1 MSEVLSPELCFEPSV
16 NHIITEDDTPVD
28 NFFSEKLQRLLT
40 EVLYASW
47 EPGIPFLAGANVGIF
62 AIAREPAI
70 VPDVFLSLDVEVAE
84 NWLEKKHRSYF
95 MWEFG
100 KPPEVAIEIVSNRE
114 GEELERKLKAYQRMR
129 VSYYVVYDPAYQ
141 LGEDLLRIYELRGT
155 TYEQKTDNWL
165 ATVGLGLTLWEG
177 EFEGKQF
184 TWLRWC
190 DRDGNL
196 IPTGAERAET
206 ERQRAEVERQ
216 RAEAE
221 RQIAETERQRA
232 EQAEQKAALLAQKLR
247 ELGVDPETFS

>member
-1 MSEVLSPELCFEPSV
+1 MEGF
-16 NHIITEDDTPVD
+16 
-28 NFFSEKLQRLLT
+28 
-40 EVLYASW
+40 
-47 EPGIPFLAGANVGIF
+47 PFLAGANVGIF

-155 TYEQKTDNWL
+155 TYEPKTDNWL

-190 DRDGNL
+190 VKRSYRVSESRRKSDSHWGGTRRNRTPTRRNRTPSGGSGTANCRNRTPSGRTSGAKSRPTRPEVARVRGRSRNFQL
-196 IPTGAERAET
+196 I
-206 ERQRAEVERQ
+206 
-216 RAEAE
+216 
-221 RQIAETERQRA
+221 
-232 EQAEQKAALLAQKLR
+232 
-247 ELGVDPETFS
+247 SH

>member
-1 MSEVLSPELCFEPSV
+1 M
-16 NHIITEDDTPVD
+16 
-28 NFFSEKLQRLLT
+28 
-40 EVLYASW
+40 
-47 EPGIPFLAGANVGIF
+47 GIF

-84 NWLEKKHRSYF
+84 NWLEKKHLSYF

-155 TYEQKTDNWL
+155 TYEPKTDNWL

-190 DRDGNL
+190 VKRSYRVSESRRKSDSHWGGTRRNRTPTRRNRTPSGGSGTANCRNRTPSGRTSGAKSRPTRPEVARVRGRSRNFQL
-196 IPTGAERAET
+196 I
-206 ERQRAEVERQ
+206 
-216 RAEAE
+216 
-221 RQIAETERQRA
+221 
-232 EQAEQKAALLAQKLR
+232 
-247 ELGVDPETFS
+247 SH

>member
-1 MSEVLSPELCFEPSV
+1 M
-16 NHIITEDDTPVD
+16 
-28 NFFSEKLQRLLT
+28 
-40 EVLYASW
+40 
-47 EPGIPFLAGANVGIF
+47 GIF

-155 TYEQKTDNWL
+155 TYEPKTDNWL

-190 DRDGNL
+190 VKRSYRVSESRRKSDSHWGGTRRNRTPTRRNRTPSGGSGTANCRNRTPSGRTSGAKSRPTRPEVARVRGRSRNFQL
-196 IPTGAERAET
+196 I
-206 ERQRAEVERQ
+206 
-216 RAEAE
+216 
-221 RQIAETERQRA
+221 
-232 EQAEQKAALLAQKLR
+232 
-247 ELGVDPETFS
+247 SH